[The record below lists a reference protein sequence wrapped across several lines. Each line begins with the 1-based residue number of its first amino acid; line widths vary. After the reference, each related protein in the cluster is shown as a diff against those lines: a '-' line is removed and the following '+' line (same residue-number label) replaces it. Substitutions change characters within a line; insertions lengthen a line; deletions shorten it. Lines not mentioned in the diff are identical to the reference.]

1 MDRTGCFKLNGKLY
15 DAGPE
20 WAGKTVEI
28 RYDPF
33 ALEEAEVWLNG
44 KQKRIARE
52 LVMDQPRRG
61 PGTKAVES
69 PGRSR
74 YLDVLA
80 QKEKER
86 RKRRLGAISFR
97 ELGGGG
103 DV

>member
-1 MDRTGCFKLNGKLY
+1 LN
-15 DAGPE
+15 
-20 WAGKTVEI
+20 
-28 RYDPF
+28 
-33 ALEEAEVWLNG
+33 
-44 KQKRIARE
+44 
-52 LVMDQPRRG
+52 QPRSA
-61 PGTKAVES
+61 PETKPVEP

-86 RKRRLGAISFR
+86 RKKRLGAISFR